1 MRMKKEKNNTLKKVM
16 TKPKN
21 KTPFFFDDCEICKAL
36 KEADEE
42 GRNLNEEELRQAF
55 KKQEAKKK

>member
-1 MRMKKEKNNTLKKVM
+1 M

-21 KTPFFFDDCEICKAL
+21 KTLFFFDDCEICKVMKKAN
-36 KEADEE
+36 ED
-42 GRNLNEEELRQAF
+42 GINLNEEELRQAF